1 METEISKVV
10 SIPEDKKDILE
21 AIATIEKRE
30 MTDIISELIDDYA
43 ERHKETLEL
52 LSKSEWVKKI
62 NGGKQEVVSK
72 IKGKTLNE
80 LEQLN

>member
-1 METEISKVV
+1 MSKVL

-30 MTDIISELIDDYA
+30 VKDIISELIDDYA

-52 LSKSEWVKKI
+52 LSNSEWVNKI
-62 NGGKQEVVSK
+62 NEGKKEV
-72 IKGKTLNE
+72 INERKGKTLNE
-80 LEQLN
+80 LDS